1 MIEFLAQAGPLVWP
15 LGLCS
20 VLATTIT
27 IERMI
32 SLRRS
37 RVLPSAILEVVRA
50 VRPGQDLSVAV
61 EVCRHNPG
69 TFADIIRVGLEHAS
83 KPWNV
88 MRDAL
93 LDAGREKTAVLDR
106 HLVWLHTIAQA
117 APLLGLLGTVLGMIR
132 MFAAISIS
140 GLGDPNALSDGISE
154 AMVTTAL
161 GLAIGIP
168 TLVAHNLL
176 AAKSESLVT
185 EIEAHASRL
194 VSRLRPDLDGADAS

>member
-1 MIEFLAQAGPLVWP
+1 MTELLSQAGPLIWP
-15 LGLCS
+15 LAACS
-20 VLATTIT
+20 LLATTIT

-32 SLRRS
+32 SLRRG

-50 VRPGQDLSVAV
+50 VKPGQDLSVAI
-61 EVCRHNPG
+61 EVCRRNPG
-69 TFADIIRVGLEHAS
+69 TFADIVRVGLEQATR
-83 KPWNV
+83 PWNV

-93 LDAGREKTAVLDR
+93 LDAGRQKTAVLER

-132 MFAAISIS
+132 MFASISVS

-154 AMVTTAL
+154 AMTTTAL

-176 AAKSESLVT
+176 AARSESLVT
-185 EIEAHASRL
+185 EIEAQASQL
-194 VSRLRPDLDGADAS
+194 VARLRPDLDEEAAS